1 MFSRLYNR
9 NVDSN
14 NQSSGKSNRI
24 RITLNDRINSREAAK
39 FPITESRS
47 FINHGEKDD
56 YSVVRRSNTIGRIIQ
71 NGSQQ
76 IFYPI
81 NPNNNFTRQQ
91 MRGCYNSN
99 IVQNSHSNFQQNG
112 SIDSALSSRRSNE
125 FNTIQSLRSTSD
137 LASKIS
143 SNVVLAEDQEPKIA
157 GNKVKSIT
165 SSIPLNLIEKDSAER
180 LKSSVN
186 SQINE
191 IEDSENERLNSNRN
205 RYGLSLDL
213 YSLTE
218 DSARKIKP
226 ELSVE
231 LECSINETSENNEV
245 LVRSISLQK
254 EKLPNLEI
262 FPLETVNSPNSK
274 SNNRENCQLRRF
286 IDNSE
291 ITGLISKL
299 NKSAFYFVRF
309 NLLLHLAAIV
319 IQCYFRRYLCKKYL
333 YFRKYGPI
341 KLLNTSAMQI
351 QACWRSFLTRFGASL
366 CEGTPSNNG
375 SHKCINE
382 YNWSTLHEKNFTEI
396 VKKRNQ
402 NAKCIQ
408 NFWRNIYL
416 KNINIEREIL
426 TNSIF
431 SARALAKETI
441 EKFLIGY
448 LVRKNADSRY
458 KLVPIKWSWSV
469 QEISEIFI
477 LQKIRNRW
485 SEPKKMWLNQEENVY
500 RYNLFLSNG
509 IHQVVFKVYYKN
521 KECKGDQDYKILCN
535 SSLETTPSDEF
546 QFVNNIS
553 VYNNNYTVSAF
564 KYMRDRI
571 SYINFST
578 INYLDNL
585 NPDIMQNIEQ
595 DLGYIALSPSY
606 KQRLDIEYSETEYEN
621 SPYKEFDRIKND
633 VINTPSTNLDYS
645 PGTQHFIH

>member
-9 NVDSN
+9 NVVGN

-24 RITLNDRINSREAAK
+24 RITLKDRINSSEAVK
-39 FPITESRS
+39 FPITESSS
-47 FINHGEKDD
+47 FINHGEGDH

-81 NPNNNFTRQQ
+81 NPNNNFTRQPV
-91 MRGCYNSN
+91 RGCYNSN
-99 IVQNSHSNFQQNG
+99 IVQNNHSNFQPNG
-112 SIDSALSSRRSNE
+112 SVDSVLSSRRSNE
-125 FNTIQSLRSTSD
+125 FNTIQSLRSTSN
-137 LASKIS
+137 LASKMS
-143 SNVVLAEDQEPKIA
+143 SNVVLEEDQEPRIA
-157 GNKVKSIT
+157 GNKVKSMT
-165 SSIPLNLIEKDSAER
+165 SSIPLNLIEKDSAES
-180 LKSSVN
+180 LKSSIN

-205 RYGLSLDL
+205 KYGLSIDL

-218 DSARKIKP
+218 DSTRKIKP
-226 ELSVE
+226 ELPVE
-231 LECSINETSENNEV
+231 LECSINQTNKNNEIF
-245 LVRSISLQK
+245 VRSISLQK

-262 FPLETVNSPNSK
+262 FPLETPNSPNSK
-274 SNNRENCQLRRF
+274 SNNRENCELRRF
-286 IDNSE
+286 TDNHE
-291 ITGLISKL
+291 IAGLISKL

-319 IQCYFRRYLCKKYL
+319 IQCYFRRYICKKYL

-366 CEGTPSNNG
+366 CEGTPSNNA

-382 YNWSTLHEKNFTEI
+382 YNWSILHEKNFTEI
-396 VKKRNQ
+396 VKRRNQ
-402 NAKCIQ
+402 NARCIQ

-441 EKFLIGY
+441 EKFLLGY
-448 LVRKNADSRY
+448 LVRKSADSRY

-485 SEPKKMWLNQEENVY
+485 SEPKKMWFNQEENVY

-521 KECKGDQDYKILCN
+521 KECNKDQEYTILCN
-535 SSLETTPSDEF
+535 SSLETIPSDEF

-553 VYNNNYTVSAF
+553 VYNNYTVSAF

-578 INYLDNL
+578 INYLESL
-585 NPDIMQNIEQ
+585 NPDVMQNIEQ

-621 SPYKEFDRIKND
+621 SPYKEFERIKSD
-633 VINTPSTNLDYS
+633 VISTPSTNLDYS